1 MNMSLLTATMSNQ
14 FEPTATRRTILI
26 CEDQRIAALIDN
38 ALHKSPYAVA
48 HQAASLSQ
56 VAAAE
61 VMDKP
66 VLLIIA
72 SQQLNANLL
81 TLVSTLLRQQP
92 MPVVI
97 FTGEYDALLQQQAI
111 QAGVSAFVVDGLQ
124 PHRVLPV
131 VSMAL
136 SRFNHQQQMQL
147 QLQEL
152 ETKLAERKVIDRAKG
167 LLMQQRQCSEDEA
180 YKLLRTTAMNKNMR
194 LAMLAQQVL
203 STANLLESAR

>member
-1 MNMSLLTATMSNQ
+1 MTSYSEPSLS
-14 FEPTATRRTILI
+14 RRSILI
-26 CEDQRIAALIDN
+26 CDDPRMAALIDN
-38 ALHKSPYAVA
+38 ALHKSPYAISY
-48 HQAASLSQ
+48 QAASLAQ

-61 VMDKP
+61 VLDKP

-72 SQQLNANLL
+72 SQQLDANLL
-81 TLVSTLLRQQP
+81 TLVSTLLKQQP
-92 MPVVI
+92 LPVVI

-131 VSMAL
+131 VSMAQ
-136 SRFNHQQQMQL
+136 SRFNHQQQMQQ

-152 ETKLAERKVIDRAKG
+152 ETKLADRKVIDRAKG

-203 STANLLESAR
+203 SAANLLKSAR

>member
-1 MNMSLLTATMSNQ
+1 MATQSQ
-14 FEPTATRRTILI
+14 ATGARRTILI
-26 CEDQRIAALIDN
+26 CDDKQIAALIDN
-38 ALHKSPYAVA
+38 ALYKSPYAVS
-48 HQAASLSQ
+48 HQAVSLAQ

-61 VMDKP
+61 VLDKP
-66 VLLIIA
+66 VMLIIA
-72 SQQLNANLL
+72 SQKLDDNLMS
-81 TLVSTLLRQQP
+81 LVSTLLKQQP

-97 FTGEYDALLQQQAI
+97 FTGEYDALLQQKAI

-131 VSMAL
+131 VSMAQG
-136 SRFNHQQQMQL
+136 RFDHQQQMQQ
-147 QLQEL
+147 QLHEL

-203 STANLLESAR
+203 STASLLESAR

>member
-1 MNMSLLTATMSNQ
+1 MTNHI
-14 FEPTATRRTILI
+14 EPMLTRRSILI
-26 CEDQRIAALIDN
+26 CDDPQITALIDN
-38 ALHKSPYAVA
+38 ALHKSPYAVS
-48 HQAASLSQ
+48 HQAASLAQ

-61 VMDKP
+61 VLDKP

-72 SQQLNANLL
+72 SQQLDSNLL
-81 TLVSTLLRQQP
+81 TLVSTLLKQQP
-92 MPVVI
+92 LPVVI

-131 VSMAL
+131 VSMAH
-136 SRFNHQQQMQL
+136 SRFNHQQQMQQ

-152 ETKLAERKVIDRAKG
+152 QTKLAERKVIDRAKG

-180 YKLLRTTAMNKNMR
+180 YRLLRTTAMNKNMR

-203 STANLLESAR
+203 STASLLESAR

>member
-1 MNMSLLTATMSNQ
+1 MSLLSPVMSIQ
-14 FEPTATRRTILI
+14 IESTLTRRSILI
-26 CEDQRIAALIDN
+26 SEDPSIAGLIDN
-38 ALHKSPYAVA
+38 ALHKSPYAVS
-48 HQAASLSQ
+48 HQAATLAQ

-61 VMDKP
+61 VLDKP
-66 VLLIIA
+66 VMLIIA
-72 SQQLNANLL
+72 TQKLDENLL
-81 TLVSTLLRQQP
+81 TLVSTLLKQQS

-131 VSMAL
+131 VSMAQ
-136 SRFNHQQQMQL
+136 SRFNHQQQL
-147 QLQEL
+147 QQQVQEL

-180 YKLLRTTAMNKNMR
+180 YKMLRTAAMNKNMR

-203 STANLLESAR
+203 STASLMESAR

>member
-1 MNMSLLTATMSNQ
+1 MTSYSEPSLS
-14 FEPTATRRTILI
+14 RRSILI
-26 CEDQRIAALIDN
+26 CDDPRMAALIDN
-38 ALHKSPYAVA
+38 ALHKSPYAISY
-48 HQAASLSQ
+48 QAASLAQ

-61 VMDKP
+61 VLDKP

-72 SQQLNANLL
+72 SQQLDANLL
-81 TLVSTLLRQQP
+81 TLVSTLLKQQP
-92 MPVVI
+92 LPVVI

-131 VSMAL
+131 VSMAQ
-136 SRFNHQQQMQL
+136 SRFNHQQQMQQ

-152 ETKLAERKVIDRAKG
+152 ETKLADRKVIDRAKG

-203 STANLLESAR
+203 SAANLLESAR